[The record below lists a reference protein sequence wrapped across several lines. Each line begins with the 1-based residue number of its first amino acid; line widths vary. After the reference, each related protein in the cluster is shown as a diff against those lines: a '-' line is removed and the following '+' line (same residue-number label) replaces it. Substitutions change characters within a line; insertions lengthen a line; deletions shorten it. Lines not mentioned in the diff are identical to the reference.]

1 MHNNIIECAKA
12 RNDDRGKAVLTR
24 LGTSNDLVAEEA
36 LYHSSCMAAFKLD
49 KVGRSVR
56 GKPEDL
62 IMTDVLQPICGS
74 LENKAESEVYIPL
87 ES

>member
-1 MHNNIIECAKA
+1 
-12 RNDDRGKAVLTR
+12 
-24 LGTSNDLVAEEA
+24 
-36 LYHSSCMAAFKLD
+36 MAAFKLD

-62 IMTDVLQPICGS
+62 IMTDVLQPICGR
-74 LENKAESEVYIPL
+74 LDNKAESEVYIPL